1 MTLVN
6 SASPVRQ
13 LRCLV
18 WRQSVDLEACLSTCG
33 ETRQTLWRY
42 NRVQHNTVPI
52 VFTVSVMD
60 HRWHEETCQTN
71 THDLGGVGQPPRSR
85 GLPVIL
91 YEKRHLVTCPKHWG
105 HRNRRLQ
112 PPRPAREEAPQREQ
126 KTRIEFQRFL
136 LRPFSVK
143 SPSRLGTNYSAP
155 SSIHGETPR
164 YGAVQYCTST
174 VRGQNANASGSCV
187 CVWNAG
193 GRKRPVGP
201 DG

>member
-105 HRNRRLQ
+105 HRNHSPQ
-112 PPRPAREEAPQREQ
+112 PPRPAREEA
-126 KTRIEFQRFL
+126 
-136 LRPFSVK
+136 
-143 SPSRLGTNYSAP
+143 SPRRSERLG
-155 SSIHGETPR
+155 SSSRGSFCDLFLSSRRPVWAQITVLQVRSTGRRGWALRTPR
-164 YGAVQYCTST
+164 YGAVQ
-174 VRGQNANASGSCV
+174 
-187 CVWNAG
+187 
-193 GRKRPVGP
+193 
-201 DG
+201 